1 MTPPLSRRD
10 ALKASLAAAGAV
22 IAAPMLNLGRFR
34 LFAHVAVDYSE
45 RAIRLVR
52 ESTVI
57 DMLGLLT
64 LNFPLMARW
73 NRNPESVTAADLQRF
88 KDSGINVFHI
98 AVGTG
103 GQNAYDS
110 TLRFVSGW
118 NAFVAGQDQNF
129 MRVDSPADFDRV
141 KSSGKTGILIGVQNS
156 EHFRSADDVDLFHG
170 LGQRVS
176 QLTYNARNRIG
187 DGSTERTNGG
197 LSDFGVSIVERMN
210 AVGMAVDV
218 SHSGDQTT
226 LDACA
231 LSKKPVLFTHS
242 NARALNPGH
251 PRCKTDEAIR
261 AMGKTGGVMGITGV
275 RNFVRNSEPT
285 TIEHFLDHYDH
296 VGKLIGREHLGIG
309 SDIDLDGYDDMPP
322 EEYKRLKAG
331 YKGSYAFRD
340 KIDIEGVDHPKRVY
354 DLAEGLIRRKYSD
367 AEIRGVL
374 GGNFKRVLTEIW
386 TVPEPA
392 PQTPRTSGQAGG
404 R

>member
-10 ALKASLAAAGAV
+10 VLKGMLHVAAGV
-22 IAAPMLNLGRFR
+22 FAAPALPNINLGRFR
-34 LFAHVAVDYSE
+34 IFAHSATEYSE

-52 ESTVI
+52 ESLVV

-73 NRNPESVTAADLQRF
+73 TRNPESFTAADLQKV
-88 KDSGINVFHI
+88 KDSGINVFHP

-103 GQNAYDS
+103 GPNAYDS
-110 TLRFVSGW
+110 TMQFVSGW
-118 NAFVAGQDQNF
+118 NAFLAGQDQNF
-129 MRVDSPADFDRV
+129 MRIDSASDLERV
-141 KSSGKTGILIGVQNS
+141 KGSAKIGILIGVQNS
-156 EHFRSADDVDLFHG
+156 EHFRTAADVDAFYN

-197 LSDFGVSIVERMN
+197 LSDFGVSIVEKMN

-226 LDACA
+226 LDACTV
-231 LSKKPVLFTHS
+231 SKKPVLFTHS

-261 AMGKTGGVMGITGV
+261 AMAKTGGVMGITGV

-296 VGKLIGREHLGIG
+296 VRRLVGPEHLGIG

-322 EEYKRLKAG
+322 EDYKRLKAG

-340 KIDIEGVDHPKRVY
+340 KIDIDEIAHPKRVY

-367 AEIRGVL
+367 AEIRGIL

-392 PQTPRTSGQAGG
+392 PQTGRTSG
-404 R
+404 

>member
-1 MTPPLSRRD
+1 MTTPLSRRD
-10 ALKASLAAAGAV
+10 ALKASLAACGAA
-22 IAAPMLNLGRFR
+22 IAAPMINIGRFR
-34 LFAHVAVDYSE
+34 LFAHSAVEYSE

-73 NRNPESVTAADLQRF
+73 TRNPESVTAADLQ
-88 KDSGINVFHI
+88 KLTDSGIDVFHT

-103 GQNAYDS
+103 GQNAHES
-110 TLRFVSGW
+110 TMRFVSGW
-118 NAFVAGQDQNF
+118 NSFLAGQDQHF
-129 MRVDSPADFDRV
+129 MRIDSPADFDRV
-141 KSSGKTGILIGVQNS
+141 KTSSKVGILIGVQNS
-156 EHFRSADDVDLFHG
+156 EHFRNVEDVELFHG

-187 DGSTERTNGG
+187 DGSTERTNVG
-197 LSDFGVSIVERMN
+197 LSDFGVSIVEKMN

-226 LDACA
+226 LDACTV
-231 LSKKPVLFTHS
+231 SKKPVLFTHS

-261 AMGKTGGVMGITGV
+261 AMAKSGGVMGITGV

-296 VGKLIGREHLGIG
+296 VAKLVGREHLGIG

-322 EEYKRLKAG
+322 EDYKRLRAG

-354 DLAEGLIRRKYSD
+354 DLTEGLIRRKFSD
-367 AEIRGVL
+367 ADIRGVL
-374 GGNFKRVLTEIW
+374 GGNFKRVLAQIW

-392 PQTPRTSGQAGG
+392 PAPRTSG
-404 R
+404 

>member
-1 MTPPLSRRD
+1 MTQPLSRRD
-10 ALKASLAAAGAV
+10 AVKAIAHVGATV
-22 IAAPMLNLGRFR
+22 FAAPMLNIGCFQ
-34 LFAHVAVDYSE
+34 LFARSGVEYSE

-52 ESTVI
+52 ESLVI
-57 DMLGLLT
+57 DMLSPIT

-73 NRNPESVTAADLQRF
+73 TANPERFTAADFQRY

-103 GQNAYDS
+103 GPDAYDS
-110 TLRFVSGW
+110 TMGFVSGW
-118 NAFVAGQDQNF
+118 NSFLAGQDERL
-129 MRVDSPADFDRV
+129 MRIDSASDFERV
-141 KSSGKTGILIGVQNS
+141 KGSGKVGILIGVQNS
-156 EHFRSADDVDLFHG
+156 EHFRTTKDVDTFYN

-176 QLTYNARNRIG
+176 QLTYNRRNMIG

-210 AVGMAVDV
+210 AIGMAVDV

-231 LSKKPVLFTHS
+231 VSKKPVLFTHS

-261 AMGKTGGVMGITGV
+261 AMAKSGGVMGVTGV
-275 RNFVRNSEPT
+275 RNFVKGNEPT
-285 TIEHFLDHYDH
+285 TIEDFLNHYDH
-296 VGKLIGREHLGIG
+296 VAKLVGPEHLGIG

-322 EEYKRLKAG
+322 EENKRLRAG
-331 YKGSYAFRD
+331 YKGSYGFRE
-340 KIDIEGVDHPKRVY
+340 KLDIEGIDHPKRVY
-354 DLAEGLIRRKYSD
+354 DLTEGLIRRKYSD
-367 AEIRGVL
+367 ADIRGIL
-374 GGNFKRVLTEIW
+374 GGNFKRVLTQIW

-392 PQTPRTSGQAGG
+392 PAQPGRTPS
-404 R
+404 

>member
-10 ALKASLAAAGAV
+10 ALKVTLHIAAAV
-22 IAAPMLNLGRFR
+22 LSAPMVNIGRFR
-34 LFAHVAVDYSE
+34 LFAYSGAEYSE

-52 ESTVI
+52 ESLVI
-57 DMLGLLT
+57 DMLGLLS

-73 NRNPESVTAADLQRF
+73 TRNPESFTAAEFQKY

-103 GQNAYDS
+103 GANAHDS
-110 TLRFVSGW
+110 TMRFVSGW
-118 NAFVAGQDQNF
+118 NSFLAGQDQLF
-129 MRVDSPADFDRV
+129 MRIDSPADLDRV
-141 KSSGKTGILIGVQNS
+141 KTSGKVGVLIGVQNS
-156 EHFRSADDVDLFHG
+156 EHFRNVEDVELFHG

-197 LSDFGVSIVERMN
+197 LSDFGVAIVERMN
-210 AVGMAVDV
+210 TVGMAVDV

-226 LDACA
+226 LDACSV
-231 LSKKPVLFTHS
+231 SKKPVLFTHS

-261 AMGKTGGVMGITGV
+261 AMAKSGGVMGITGV
-275 RNFVRNSEPT
+275 RMFVRNSEPT

-296 VGKLIGREHLGIG
+296 VAKLIGPQHLGIG
-309 SDIDLDGYDDMPP
+309 SDIDLDGYDDMPA
-322 EEYKRLKAG
+322 EENRRLRAG
-331 YKGSYAFRD
+331 YKGSYGFRD
-340 KIDIEGVDHPKRVY
+340 KIDVEGVDHPKRVY
-354 DLAEGLIRRKYSD
+354 DLTEGLIRRKYSD
-367 AEIRGVL
+367 ADIRGIL
-374 GGNFKRVLTEIW
+374 GGNFKRVLSEIW

-392 PQTPRTSGQAGG
+392 QPQPRTPGQ
-404 R
+404 RE

>member
-1 MTPPLSRRD
+1 MTTPLSRRD
-10 ALKASLAAAGAV
+10 ALKASLAAASALV
-22 IAAPMLNLGRFR
+22 AAPMLNLGRFR
-34 LFAHVAVDYSE
+34 VFAHSAADYSE

-52 ESTVI
+52 ESLVV

-73 NRNPESVTAADLQRF
+73 TRNPEAFTAAELQKY
-88 KDSGINVFHI
+88 KDAGINVFHT

-103 GQNAYDS
+103 GPNAHDS
-110 TLRFVSGW
+110 TMRFVSGW
-118 NAFVAGQDQNF
+118 NSFLAGQDQHF
-129 MRVDSPADFDRV
+129 MRVDSPADFDRA
-141 KSSGKTGILIGVQNS
+141 KSSGKIGILIGVQNS

-197 LSDFGVSIVERMN
+197 LSDFGVAVVERMN
-210 AVGMAVDV
+210 AVGMAIDV

-261 AMGKTGGVMGITGV
+261 AMAKSGGAMGITGV
-275 RNFVRNSEPT
+275 RNFVRNAEPT

-296 VGKLIGREHLGIG
+296 VARLVGREHLGIG

-322 EEYKRLKAG
+322 EDYKRLKAG

-354 DLAEGLIRRKYSD
+354 DLTEGLIRRKYSD
-367 AEIRGVL
+367 ADIRGVL
-374 GGNFKRVLTEIW
+374 GGNFKRVLSEIW
-386 TVPEPA
+386 TVPERPA
-392 PQTPRTSGQAGG
+392 QPPRTPG
-404 R
+404 

>member
-1 MTPPLSRRD
+1 MTTPLSRRD
-10 ALKASLAAAGAV
+10 VLTASLAAAGAV

-34 LFAHVAVDYSE
+34 LFAHSAVDYSE

-73 NRNPESVTAADLQRF
+73 NRNPESVTAADLRRF

-141 KSSGKTGILIGVQNS
+141 KSSGKIGILIGVQNS

-251 PRCKTDEAIR
+251 PRCKTDEAIQ

-354 DLAEGLIRRKYSD
+354 DLTEGLIRRKYSD
-367 AEIRGVL
+367 AEIRGIL

-392 PQTPRTSGQAGG
+392 QTPRTSGQADTG
-404 R
+404 

>member
-1 MTPPLSRRD
+1 MTSTFSRRD
-10 ALKASLAAAGAV
+10 ALKATLHIAAAV
-22 IAAPMLNLGRFR
+22 LSAPMVNIGRFR
-34 LFAHVAVDYSE
+34 LFAYSGAEYSE

-52 ESTVI
+52 ESLVI

-64 LNFPLMARW
+64 LNFPLMGRW
-73 NRNPESVTAADLQRF
+73 TRNPESFTAAEFQKY

-103 GQNAYDS
+103 GPNAHES
-110 TLRFVSGW
+110 TMRFVSGW
-118 NAFVAGQDQNF
+118 NSFLAGQDQRF
-129 MRVDSPADFDRV
+129 MRIDSPADLDRV
-141 KSSGKTGILIGVQNS
+141 KTSGKVGILIGVQNS
-156 EHFRSADDVDLFHG
+156 EHFRNAEDVELFHG

-197 LSDFGVSIVERMN
+197 LSDFGVSIVEKMN

-226 LDACA
+226 LDACSV
-231 LSKKPVLFTHS
+231 SKKPVLFTHS

-261 AMGKTGGVMGITGV
+261 AMAKSGGVMGITGV
-275 RNFVRNSEPT
+275 RNFVKGSEPT

-296 VGKLIGREHLGIG
+296 VAKLVGREHLGIG

-322 EEYKRLKAG
+322 EDYKRLKAG

-354 DLAEGLIRRKYSD
+354 DLTEGLIRRKYSD
-367 AEIRGVL
+367 ADIRGIL
-374 GGNFKRVLTEIW
+374 GGNFRRVLSEIW

-392 PQTPRTSGQAGG
+392 PQPVRPPA
-404 R
+404 

>member
-1 MTPPLSRRD
+1 MTPSISRRD
-10 ALKASLAAAGAV
+10 ALKASLAAGAAA
-22 IAAPMLNLGRFR
+22 IAAPMVNVARFR
-34 LFAHVAVDYSE
+34 LFAHSATDYSE

-52 ESTVI
+52 ESLVV

-64 LNFPLMARW
+64 LNFPLMTRW
-73 NRNPESVTAADLQRF
+73 TRNPETMTAGDIQRY
-88 KDSGINVFHI
+88 KDSGINVFHA

-103 GQNAYDS
+103 GPNAHDS
-110 TLRFVSGW
+110 TMRFVSGW
-118 NAFVAGQDQNF
+118 NSFLAGQDQNF
-129 MRVDSPADFDRV
+129 MRIDSAADLDRV
-141 KSSGKTGILIGVQNS
+141 KTAGKVGILIGVQNS
-156 EHFRSADDVDLFHG
+156 EHFRTPDDVDLFHG

-187 DGSTERTNGG
+187 DGSTERTNVG
-197 LSDFGVSIVERMN
+197 LSDFGVSVVERMN

-218 SHSGDQTT
+218 SHSGVQTT

-231 LSKKPVLFTHS
+231 VSKKPVLFTHS

-261 AMGKTGGVMGITGV
+261 AMAKTGGVMGITGV
-275 RNFVRNSEPT
+275 RMFVKRDEPT

-296 VGKLIGREHLGIG
+296 VGKLVGREHLGIG

-322 EEYKRLKAG
+322 EDNRRLRAG

-340 KIDIEGVDHPKRVY
+340 KLDIDGIDHPKRVY
-354 DLAEGLIRRKYSD
+354 DLTEGLIRRKYTD

-374 GGNFKRVLTEIW
+374 GGNFKRVLAEIW
-386 TVPEPA
+386 TVPDA
-392 PQTPRTSGQAGG
+392 AQLAPRTPGV
-404 R
+404 